1 MFARICR
8 EHMGAEDAKHT
19 HQSRSIELS
28 QQRGTPPR
36 QTATRAWL
44 KHTTFAAEMR
54 RTCSS
59 QTSGAHSGMK

>member
-1 MFARICR
+1 MFDRICR

-54 RTCSS
+54 RT
-59 QTSGAHSGMK
+59 